1 MSTWHILQHN
11 HAVKQKSYRQ
21 DIIPLYF
28 CEVPEP
34 HQKHTD
40 LLSESLKD
48 KVGLALENHLEKY
61 SPQPLP
67 VICSLEMV
75 LWKLAVVG
83 TMDPVF
89 FLLLQ
94 SLLLLCTSSH
104 SLGILSHM
112 VLLKKGNLV
121 YMSFCMQ
128 LSNKLNSRLFTYSSS
143 HAIMLTEMC
152 SNPGNLRAFMFNYY
166 LSTSFKQLRICHFQ
180 FSTAGNHNSIIK
192 QYHVN
197 LNKYS

>member
-1 MSTWHILQHN
+1 MPNQHQITTCPITTKIRIKQGGVCTAWSQNLWKSDPLLYTQFVYFLSVVIKPAQATEKPLNSPILLQICRYNTFYQHK
-11 HAVKQKSYRQ
+11 HAVRQKSYRQ
-21 DIIPLYF
+21 DILHLYF
-28 CEVPEP
+28 CEVSEP
-34 HQKHTD
+34 QQKHTD

-48 KVGLALENHLEKY
+48 KEHLALENHLEKY

-112 VLLKKGNLV
+112 VLLKKEIL
-121 YMSFCMQ
+121 YTC
-128 LSNKLNSRLFTYSSS
+128 NSV
-143 HAIMLTEMC
+143 C
-152 SNPGNLRAFMFNYY
+152 
-166 LSTSFKQLRICHFQ
+166 K
-180 FSTAGNHNSIIK
+180 
-192 QYHVN
+192 
-197 LNKYS
+197 